1 MKHSMNDT
9 TGLRMQ
15 KYNKHLIFGF
25 LHITDVSTF
34 FAFFLN
40 HEKVVRHDWRG
51 CQQLER
57 DAASDSG
64 LCRRSVC
71 KYSMI

>member
-25 LHITDVSTF
+25 LHITDASTF

-40 HEKVVRHDWRG
+40 DEKVVRHDWRG
-51 CQQLER
+51 CQHWKETQPQTVVCAG
-57 DAASDSG
+57 DP
-64 LCRRSVC
+64 SVN
-71 KYSMI
+71 IP